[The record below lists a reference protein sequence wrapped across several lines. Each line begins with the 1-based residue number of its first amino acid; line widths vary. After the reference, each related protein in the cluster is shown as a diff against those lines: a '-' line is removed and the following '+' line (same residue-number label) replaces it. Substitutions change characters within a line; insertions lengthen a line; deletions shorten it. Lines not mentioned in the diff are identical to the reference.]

1 MKKKRRTAIVKF
13 LTLILM
19 LFAALLNTVP
29 VASAESLLPHQKQG
43 MYIDNISVAELQKL
57 YKDNGYVHFI
67 PRDSWEVP
75 AIFLKKLP
83 NDFDTIN
90 DDNLRNQLFIQI
102 LSPLALKVNE
112 EILAERAKLEK
123 LSKHFEATHQ
133 LDNKQQAWLDSTAEK
148 YNVFTRFKGYR
159 RNKLIISKLMNRI
172 DILPP
177 SVMIAASGIET
188 DWGKSRLVKDGNS
201 LYKEVVWYSK
211 DGLIP
216 EDETTDDTYRIKIFP
231 SLYDSMKSF
240 ALKINSGINY
250 EDARSLRYEQRRRGK
265 IIDGRSMA
273 SSFLLLSA
281 QKNFIGLL
289 DYTITFYELVNVDA
303 SKLIYKLPLIP
314 PQPGAFVTKT

>member
-1 MKKKRRTAIVKF
+1 
-13 LTLILM
+13 
-19 LFAALLNTVP
+19 
-29 VASAESLLPHQKQG
+29 
-43 MYIDNISVAELQKL
+43 MYIDDITVADLQKL
-57 YKDNGYVHFI
+57 YQDNGYIHFI

-83 NDFDTIN
+83 SDFASVT
-90 DDNLRNQLFIQI
+90 DDNLRNQLYIQI

-112 EILAERAKLEK
+112 EILKERAELEK
-123 LSKHFEATHQ
+123 LSENFDRTHK
-133 LDNKQQAWLDSTAEK
+133 LSKTEESWLELTAEK

-159 RNKLIISKLMNRI
+159 RYKLLISKLYNKI

-201 LYKEVVWYSK
+201 LYKEVVWYS
-211 DGLIP
+211 DEGLIP
-216 EDETTDDTYRIKIFP
+216 DDETEDHSYRIKVFP
-231 SLYDSMKSF
+231 SLYESMKSF
-240 ALKINSGINY
+240 ALKVNSGINY

-273 SSFLLLSA
+273 SSFLLLSP

-314 PQPGAFVTKT
+314 RQPEAFVTKT